1 MSIEVKVS
9 ARTAVVGSE
18 LIAVPAGVPE
28 LSAELV
34 EAAVQ
39 RSPMAF
45 ALRQELQAHVD
56 AGTVLSRR
64 EVKALLKRGC
74 HRNGR
79 PEGNSAVVVAYYAR
93 RHPRCFARDA
103 ASAVTDYLKAVD
115 QAEWARIMADLAAFV
130 ARLNEQRREDE
141 RTARLKKER
150 EADDLAKDDRKRTL
164 IKENGTKADR
174 KRELQKRDHD
184 KTELKARFREAS
196 ERDFEDELTASGKL
210 RLSDSELTRLT
221 LNNKGFT
228 RR

>member
-1 MSIEVKVS
+1 MGIEVKVS
-9 ARTAVVGSE
+9 GKAALVGSE
-18 LIAVPAGVPE
+18 LIALPAGVPE
-28 LSAELV
+28 LSVELV

-39 RSPMAF
+39 RSPVAF

-79 PEGNSAVVVAYYAR
+79 PEANSAAVVAYYAR

-103 ASAVTDYLKAVD
+103 ASSVTDYLKAVD

-141 RTARLKKER
+141 RIARLKKER
-150 EADDLAKDDRKRTL
+150 ETDDLARDDRKRSL
-164 IKENGTKADR
+164 IKDNGTKADR
-174 KRELQKRDHD
+174 KRELQKRDHERA
-184 KTELKARFREAS
+184 ELKARFREAS